1 MNASIPC
8 NTSRSE
14 SIFLGK
20 LHSAALKVRPVP
32 HVSLKKSASMG
43 TRAMALVYKHLLL
56 MLLGVGWP
64 GLGNPSAEA
73 ARVREHY
80 IVAQVANWSYSSQ
93 AEDLSRLP
101 KSDHL
106 FKKIIYSEYEADFK
120 KEKPRNALSGLLG
133 PTLRAEVGDT
143 LVIHFKN
150 LANKPLSIH
159 PQGIAYSK
167 HSEGSSYSDN
177 TLPIEKL
184 DDAVPPGKSY
194 KYVWKASAGTG
205 PREADPHCL
214 TYAYYS
220 HENMVQDFNSGLI
233 GALLICKNGSLHEN
247 GTQKF
252 FDREYVLMFAV
263 FDESKSWQKGPSLMY
278 TINGY
283 TNGTL
288 PDVQA
293 CAYHHI
299 SWHLIGMSSAPE
311 IFSVHFNGQT
321 LEQNH
326 YKMSTINLVA
336 GASATANMSVSK
348 TGKWL
353 ISSLV
358 EKHLQAG
365 MHGYLKIEDCGN
377 PDTLT
382 RKLSYKE
389 LRMIKNW
396 DYYIAAEEVIWD
408 YAPEIPDSV
417 DRKYKTQYLEAFSN
431 HIGKKYKKAI
441 FRQYKDASFT
451 KRTDNIWAKQ
461 RGILGPVIRAEVRD
475 NIKIV
480 FKNMASRPYSIYVH
494 GVTLSKDA
502 EGVVYPSDAKEN
514 STEGKLVQPGEI
526 YTYHWTVL
534 DTDEPTK
541 EDPQC
546 LTRFYHS
553 AVDITRDIASG
564 LIGPL
569 LVCKR
574 KALDMKGT
582 QNKADVEQQ
591 SLFAVFDEN
600 KSWYLEDNI
609 KRFCSNPSTVKRDDP
624 RFYKSNVMHTLNG
637 YASDRTD
644 ILGFC
649 QANIIEW
656 HLTSVGT
663 QDEIV
668 PVHLS
673 GHTFLNRGKHQDIL
687 HLFPMSGES
696 ATVTMDNVGTWLLS
710 SWGSHEMSNGMR
722 LRFRDAK
729 CDDVDYTENYDD
741 ASDYALVTFSS
752 EQTETAIRKGGKV
765 DKSVINEN
773 VLDNYDDQTED
784 DLEQE
789 MFASMLGLRSHRNG
803 SIAEEEEKLNI
814 TALAI
819 QEEIDSTR
827 NKTDG
832 NATVKSH
839 LVFTNN
845 SDTSHGDNVLKS
857 PSSASN
863 TAALDSLHPNY
874 TSLANDTLIAY
885 IAAVVRNWSSEQGKS
900 NRTSHG
906 DNVLKSPS
914 TVPNTAALDSL
925 HPNYTSLANDT
936 LIADIAAVVRNWSS
950 EQGKSNRT
958 SHGDNVLKSPSTAPN
973 TAALDSLHPNDTS
986 LANDTLIADIAAVV
1000 RNWSSEQGKSNRTS
1014 HGDNV
1019 LKSPSTVPNTA
1030 ALDSL
1035 HPNYTSL
1042 ANDTLIADI
1051 AAVVR
1056 NWSSE
1061 QGKSNRTSHGDNVL
1075 KSPSTAPNTAAL
1087 DSLHP
1092 NDTSLANDTL
1102 IADIAAVV
1110 RNWSSE
1116 QGKSNRTSHGDNVLK
1131 SPSTAPNTAALDS
1144 LHPNYTSLAND
1155 ALIAD
1160 MTAVVRNLSSEQ
1172 GKSNPTSHGPS
1183 TEKEQ
1188 EDNKGEKDTHHE
1200 KSERQGLTE
1209 AILFALKEMHALLFH
1224 VQQKRNIS
1232 ALDNTTSDTPFLPVP
1247 SAETASSLDSS
1258 HLSHYLYDYEDEEEA
1273 NTEFSVLST
1282 NLPLAV
1288 AETVENNGS
1297 EQELL
1302 EDQQYDDLTSDGMLD
1317 SFASTPIPA
1326 NLKDSPHQSLKCPPK
1341 KMASEWNVVSEKVSY
1356 DTEADLTKPVD
1367 NKLQNSSRNVT
1378 LYPENPKFPSKR
1390 KHEAYKA
1397 GSQLELGQLEMNNKQ
1412 EALNEK
1418 RKENCTVSKPGTFQK
1433 ARRKKKKPRV
1443 LAPRTSKPLMSPRGF
1458 GSTQVST
1465 ERNHTV
1471 MPNEVYDTLAPKEDK
1486 PEVTLGFIGDD
1497 GEYMEYDIDSTV
1509 YDDSSSGSF
1518 EYETVH
1524 YDNPYMTD
1532 PRLDS
1537 YTARNP
1543 DDIAKRYLRT
1553 MNSANIRRYYIAAEE
1568 VLWDYAGPRKSTVKS
1583 GQARTG
1589 YKKVIFRSYQDETF
1603 RTPEAGGEY
1612 EEHLGILGPVIRAEV
1627 EDVIQIHFKNL
1638 ASRPYSLHAHG
1649 LYYEK
1654 SSEGRSYDDQSPK
1667 WFKEDDA
1674 ILPNGTYTYVWHA
1687 TQRSGPPE
1695 NQRTCRS
1702 WAYYSAVNPEKD
1714 IHSGLIGPVLVCQKG
1729 MLDKYSKPKD
1739 MREFVLLFMVFD
1751 EEKSWYFNKYKKK
1764 THVERISGAKRHHK
1778 FPAINGVSYH
1788 LQGLRMFKDEKVH
1801 WHLLNMGGPKD
1812 IHVVNFH
1819 GQTFTEQ
1826 GMEDHQLGV
1835 YPLLPGS
1842 FGTVEMKP
1850 SGAGTWLLKTEVGEY
1865 QEAGMQASFT
1875 VIDTGCKLPMGLAS
1889 GIIKDSQISAS
1900 NYIGYWE
1907 PKLARL
1913 NNDGKYNAWS
1923 VGKNESEHPW
1933 IQVDLENQVLI
1944 TGIQTQGAKRL
1955 MRSLYTME
1963 YVIAYSKDGRKWVAF
1978 KGNHLGAQKVFEGN
1992 SDAHGIKENLID
2004 PPVVAR
2010 YIRVYPTKFY
2020 NRPTLRMELLGCD
2033 TEDCFMPLGMESVAI
2048 KNVQITASS
2057 YKKTWLGSWEPSLA
2071 RLNLKGKM
2079 NAWQAKSN
2087 NNQQWLQIDLLQP
2100 KKITGII
2107 TQGAKSMY
2115 SEMYVKTFSILY
2127 SDDGSVWKPYMNDS
2141 TSMGKV
2147 FTGNI
2152 NSGGLVKNYFRPP
2165 IFSRFLRVVPKTW
2178 NQSIVLRIELFGC
2191 DVF

>member
-1 MNASIPC
+1 
-8 NTSRSE
+8 
-14 SIFLGK
+14 
-20 LHSAALKVRPVP
+20 
-32 HVSLKKSASMG
+32 MG
-43 TRAMALVYKHLLL
+43 TGAMALVYKHLVL

-64 GLGNPSAEA
+64 GLENPNAEA

-80 IVAQVANWSYSSQ
+80 IVAQVANWSYSFQ

-167 HSEGSSYSDN
+167 HSEGSSYSDK

-194 KYVWKASAGTG
+194 KYVWKATAGTG
-205 PREADPHCL
+205 PREADPPCL

-252 FDREYVLMFAV
+252 FDREYVLTFAV
-263 FDESKSWQKGPSLMY
+263 FDESKSWQKGSSLMY

-283 TNGTL
+283 ANGTL

-293 CAYHHI
+293 CAYHNI

-326 YKMSTINLVA
+326 YKMSTISLVA
-336 GASATANMSVSK
+336 GASATAKMSVSK

-358 EKHLQAG
+358 EKHLEAG
-365 MHGYLKIEDCGN
+365 MHGYLNIEDCGN

-382 RKLSYKE
+382 RQLSYKE
-389 LRMIKNW
+389 IRMIKDW
-396 DYYIAAEEVIWD
+396 DFYIAAEEVIWD

-441 FRQYKDASFT
+441 FRRYKDASFT
-451 KRTDNIWAKQ
+451 KRIDNTRAKQ
-461 RGILGPVIRAEVRD
+461 HGILGPLISAEVRD

-494 GVTLSKDA
+494 GVTLSKAA
-502 EGVVYPSDAKEN
+502 EGVVYPSGAKEN

-526 YTYHWTVL
+526 YTYRWTVL
-534 DTDEPTK
+534 DTDEPTS

-574 KALDMKGT
+574 KALDVKGT
-582 QNKADVEQQ
+582 QNKADDEQQ

-624 RFYKSNVMHTLNG
+624 RFYKSNVMHTING

-649 QANIIEW
+649 QANIIKW

-722 LRFRDAK
+722 LRFRDAT
-729 CDDVDYTENYDD
+729 CDDVDYTESYDD

-752 EQTETAIRKGGKV
+752 E
-765 DKSVINEN
+765 KSDAAALKEEKADRSMINEN

-784 DLEQE
+784 DLEQD
-789 MFASMLGLRSHRNG
+789 MYASMLGLRSHRNG
-803 SIAEEEEKLNI
+803 LIAEEEEKLNI

-832 NATVKSH
+832 NVTVNSH

-845 SDTSHGDNVLKS
+845 SDTSHGDKVLES

-863 TAALDSLHPNY
+863 TAALDSFHPNY
-874 TSLANDTLIAY
+874 TSLANDTLI
-885 IAAVVRNWSSEQGKS
+885 S
-900 NRTSHG
+900 
-906 DNVLKSPS
+906 
-914 TVPNTAALDSL
+914 
-925 HPNYTSLANDT
+925 
-936 LIADIAAVVRNWSS
+936 DIAAVVRNWSS

-958 SHGDNVLKSPSTAPN
+958 SHGD
-973 TAALDSLHPNDTS
+973 DM
-986 LANDTLIADIAAVV
+986 
-1000 RNWSSEQGKSNRTS
+1000 
-1014 HGDNV
+1014 
-1019 LKSPSTVPNTA
+1019 
-1030 ALDSL
+1030 
-1035 HPNYTSL
+1035 
-1042 ANDTLIADI
+1042 
-1051 AAVVR
+1051 
-1056 NWSSE
+1056 
-1061 QGKSNRTSHGDNVL
+1061 
-1075 KSPSTAPNTAAL
+1075 
-1087 DSLHP
+1087 
-1092 NDTSLANDTL
+1092 
-1102 IADIAAVV
+1102 
-1110 RNWSSE
+1110 
-1116 QGKSNRTSHGDNVLK
+1116 LK

-1144 LHPNYTSLAND
+1144 LHPNYTSLAKD
-1155 ALIAD
+1155 TSIAN
-1160 MTAVVRNLSSEQ
+1160 MTAVVRNLLSEQ
-1172 GKSNPTSHGPS
+1172 GKGNPTSHGPS

-1188 EDNKGEKDTHHE
+1188 EDNKGENDTRHE
-1200 KSERQGLTE
+1200 KRERQGLTE

-1224 VQQKRNIS
+1224 VQQKRNLS
-1232 ALDNTTSDTPFLPVP
+1232 AIDNTTSDTPFLPIP
-1247 SAETASSLDSS
+1247 SAETASSLDTS
-1258 HLSHYLYDYEDEEEA
+1258 HLSHYLYDYEDEEET
-1273 NTEFSVLST
+1273 NTEFSMLST

-1302 EDQQYDDLTSDGMLD
+1302 EDQQYDDLTSDGMID
-1317 SFASTPIPA
+1317 SFASTPIPKPTE
-1326 NLKDSPHQSLKCPPK
+1326 NLKDSPQQRPKCPPK
-1341 KMASEWNVVSEKVSY
+1341 KTASEWNVVSEKVIY

-1378 LYPENPKFPSKR
+1378 LYPENTMIPSKR
-1390 KHEAYKA
+1390 KQEIYKA
-1397 GSQLELGQLEMNNKQ
+1397 DSQLELGQLEMNNNSKQ

-1418 RKENCTVSKPGTFQK
+1418 RKENCTVSTPGTFQK
-1433 ARRKKKKPRV
+1433 ARRKKRKPRV

-1458 GSTQVST
+1458 GSKQASI
-1465 ERNHTV
+1465 ERNHT
-1471 MPNEVYDTLAPKEDK
+1471 MLPNEVYDTLTPKVDK
-1486 PEVTLGFIGDD
+1486 PEVKLGFIGDD

-1509 YDDSSSGSF
+1509 YDDSISGSY

-1524 YDNPYMTD
+1524 YHNPYIRD

-1543 DDIAKRYLRT
+1543 DDIAKRYIRT
-1553 MNSANIRRYYIAAEE
+1553 MNNANIRRYYIATEE

-1583 GQARTG
+1583 GSARTG
-1589 YKKVIFRSYQDETF
+1589 YKKVIFRSYQDDSF
-1603 RTPEAGGEY
+1603 RTPEAAGEY

-1627 EDVIQIHFKNL
+1627 DDVIQIHFKNL

-1674 ILPNGTYTYVWHA
+1674 ILPNGTYTYVWHV

-1695 NQRTCRS
+1695 GQRTCRS

-1714 IHSGLIGPVLVCQKG
+1714 IHSGLIGPVLICQKG

-1751 EEKSWYFNKYKKK
+1751 EEKSWYFNKYKRK
-1764 THVERISGAKRHHK
+1764 THAERISGAKRHHK

-1801 WHLLNMGGPKD
+1801 WHLINMGGPKD

-1826 GMEDHQLGV
+1826 GREDHRLGV

-1923 VGKNESEHPW
+1923 AGKNESELPW

-1944 TGIQTQGAKRL
+1944 TGIQTQGAKQL

-1992 SDAHGIKENLID
+1992 SDAHGIKENIID
-2004 PPVVAR
+2004 PPLVAR

-2141 TSMGKV
+2141 TSMEKV

-2178 NQSIVLRIELFGC
+2178 NLSIVLRIELFGC

>member
-365 MHGYLKIEDCGN
+365 MHGYLNIEDCGN

-857 PSSASN
+857 PSSAS
-863 TAALDSLHPNY
+863 
-874 TSLANDTLIAY
+874 
-885 IAAVVRNWSSEQGKS
+885 
-900 NRTSHG
+900 
-906 DNVLKSPS
+906 
-914 TVPNTAALDSL
+914 
-925 HPNYTSLANDT
+925 
-936 LIADIAAVVRNWSS
+936 
-950 EQGKSNRT
+950 
-958 SHGDNVLKSPSTAPN
+958 
-973 TAALDSLHPNDTS
+973 
-986 LANDTLIADIAAVV
+986 
-1000 RNWSSEQGKSNRTS
+1000 
-1014 HGDNV
+1014 
-1019 LKSPSTVPNTA
+1019 
-1030 ALDSL
+1030 
-1035 HPNYTSL
+1035 
-1042 ANDTLIADI
+1042 
-1051 AAVVR
+1051 
-1056 NWSSE
+1056 
-1061 QGKSNRTSHGDNVL
+1061 
-1075 KSPSTAPNTAAL
+1075 
-1087 DSLHP
+1087 
-1092 NDTSLANDTL
+1092 
-1102 IADIAAVV
+1102 
-1110 RNWSSE
+1110 
-1116 QGKSNRTSHGDNVLK
+1116 
-1131 SPSTAPNTAALDS
+1131 NTAALDS